1 MKLPFEIDLKDKVVV
16 VTGAGGI
23 ICSYLAKAIAQC
35 GAKVA
40 LLDLN
45 KAAAQVYVDEMVS
58 EGLVAKAYGCNVLDK
73 ESLETCHQE
82 VLRDFGKCDILVNG
96 AGGNNPRATTDNEY
110 AELDDATKEIKTFFD
125 LDKSGVEFVFN
136 LNFIGTLLPSQVFAA
151 DMVGRKGCNI
161 LNISSMNAY
170 TPLTKSPAYSGAKAA
185 VTNFTQWLAVH
196 FSHIGIRVNAI
207 APGFFST
214 KQNAALLWN
223 ADGTP
228 TARTGKILAA
238 TPMGK
243 FGEIE
248 DLVGATLFLLSNE
261 AAGFITGIT
270 IPIDGGFSSYSGV

>member
-23 ICSYLAKAIAQC
+23 ICSYLAKAIAKC

-45 KAAAQVYVDEMVS
+45 KAAAQVYADEMVS

-73 ESLETCHQE
+73 ESLEACHQE
-82 VLRDFGKCDILVNG
+82 VLNDLGKCDILVNG

-110 AELDDATKEIKTFFD
+110 AELDDATKNIKTFFD

-151 DMVGRKGCNI
+151 DMVGREGCNI

-170 TPLTKSPAYSGAKAA
+170 TPLTKIPAYSGAKAA

-196 FSHIGIRVNAI
+196 FSHIGIRVNEI

-243 FGEIE
+243 FGEID
-248 DLVGATLFLLSNE
+248 DLVGATLFLLSND